1 MNFFPRCSHA
11 ENFFM
16 THKIT
21 LDSAC
26 FPEHISWI
34 RRVFQNTF
42 PCVLC
47 VAIDQRIWMVIQTIL
62 SPLPPSRHWC
72 FNREVISFVSYHR
85 RYSLHISDIIDHNDE
100 GTCRIMTKGHVEFLN
115 HKLKG
120 KSNFKSILLANNRN
134 IVTRDGFWMLASMWQ
149 YSPLIDTIAQAIPI
163 IRVRNVRRFI
173 YVVAQVFARNQ

>member
-1 MNFFPRCSHA
+1 MTWFSSFCSCSEFRSKLILLLNWYITHDELLRYMNFFRSCSHV

-72 FNREVISFVSYHR
+72 FNSEVISFVSYHR

-120 KSNFKSILLANNRN
+120 KSNSKSIFLQILELLWLE
-134 IVTRDGFWMLASMWQ
+134 VDCMLA
-149 YSPLIDTIAQAIPI
+149 
-163 IRVRNVRRFI
+163 FEC
-173 YVVAQVFARNQ
+173 